1 MSLTRIC
8 GSLNNYCLLS
18 IALICYPRPSVP
30 PSAYYDYYSY
40 GNKSY
45 YKARLVKVI
54 VDIALIDTIFSDYI
68 SNKVDLRLIPY

>member
-1 MSLTRIC
+1 MTIIVTEISPI
-8 GSLNNYCLLS
+8 
-18 IALICYPRPSVP
+18 I
-30 PSAYYDYYSY
+30 SY